1 MSEPSSAAPASDSLI
16 DLAVDN
22 PLLDHLG
29 LRLAEWAPG
38 RCEFRLDIEPRHLNR
53 SGSVQGGVMATLLD
67 AACGYAG
74 LYTDAGTA
82 PANAVTVMLS
92 ISYLGRAREGRIRA
106 VGRVTGGGR
115 SVYFSSAELL
125 DEQGRV
131 VATAQGSFKRSAPA
145 PAAPPV
151 APDAPAPAAAAAG
164 A

>member
-1 MSEPSSAAPASDSLI
+1 MSDTPAAAPADSLI

-38 RCEFRLDIEPRHLNR
+38 HCEFRLDIEPRHLNR

-74 LYTDAGTA
+74 LHTEGGA
-82 PANAVTVMLS
+82 PRANAVTVMLA
-92 ISYLGRAREGRIRA
+92 ISYLGRARQGRIRA

-115 SVYFSSAELL
+115 SLYFASAELL
-125 DEQGRV
+125 DDEGRV
-131 VATAQGSFKRSAPA
+131 VATAQGSFKRAAPAAA
-145 PAAPPV
+145 PAAP
-151 APDAPAPAAAAAG
+151 DAPPAG
-164 A
+164 AA